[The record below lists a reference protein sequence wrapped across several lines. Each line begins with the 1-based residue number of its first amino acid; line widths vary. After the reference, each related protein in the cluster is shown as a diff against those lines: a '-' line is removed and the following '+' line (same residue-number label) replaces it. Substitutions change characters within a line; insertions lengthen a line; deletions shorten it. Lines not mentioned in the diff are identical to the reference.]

1 MGRRD
6 EYRAELR
13 ALQPADWAPYLRT
26 HSGLPGA
33 RANLELAWAVAE
45 EASPGQLDRLLAS
58 DEEYLVLCATVGLGR
73 LLADGSGEA
82 AKRLRSY
89 ATDARWRVR
98 EGVVM
103 GLQRLGDADL
113 PRLLDL
119 AASWARDPDPLIQ
132 RAAVA
137 GICEPRF
144 LKRAGAAARAIGI
157 CEYLTQQIAARPR
170 GERNDAT
177 VRTLRQAL
185 GYCWSV
191 AVAAD
196 PDTGLP
202 RFRRLTASDDPDV
215 AWIARENAK
224 KTRLASLL
232 LSPQPPRPTSWSWPP
247 GFNIAD

>member
-1 MGRRD
+1 VGRR
-6 EYRAELR
+6 EQYRAELR
-13 ALQPADWAPYLRT
+13 ALQPADWALYLRT

-33 RANLELAWAVAE
+33 RANLELAQAVAE
-45 EASPGQLDRLLAS
+45 EASPEQIDRLLAS
-58 DEEYLVLCATVGLGR
+58 DEEYLVLCATIGLGR
-73 LLADGSGEA
+73 LLADGSEEGA
-82 AKRLRSY
+82 QRLRSY

-98 EGVVM
+98 EGVAM

-119 AASWARDPDPLIQ
+119 AASWARDPHPLVQ
-132 RAAVA
+132 RAAAA

-144 LKRAGAAARAIGI
+144 LNRPGAAAQAIGI
-157 CEYLTQQIAARPR
+157 CEHLTQQIAARPR
-170 GERNDAT
+170 GERKDGS
-177 VRTLRQAL
+177 VRALRQAL

-202 RFRRLTASDDPDV
+202 RFQRLTASDDPDV

-224 KTRLASLL
+224 KARLASLL
-232 LSPQPPRPTSWSWPP
+232 LLPQTPRRSPATRPR
-247 GFNIAD
+247 